1 MDTAADA
8 IHQAI
13 DNNTGVWEESGIMD
27 YSFSQLL
34 TGRMGSEIFDL
45 IANIKN
51 LESSIKTL
59 IDETQ
64 GLKAEIPEMQVQL

>member
-1 MDTAADA
+1 MDTAAVA

-34 TGRMGSEIFDL
+34 TGRMGSENFDL
-45 IANIKN
+45 IANIED
-51 LESSIKTL
+51 LEMSIKTL
-59 IDETQ
+59 TEETQ
-64 GLKAEIPEMQVQL
+64 GLKAV